1 MATMELAPIFIAVL
15 LLVAVVLGPLA
26 GPEDRPAFRRPDKKP
41 RPMVG
46 PPW

>member
-1 MATMELAPIFIAVL
+1 MSQAMDPML
-15 LLVAVVLGPLA
+15 LIGILVLVALVAAPFMRM
-26 GPEDRPAFRRPDKKP
+26 EDRPAFRRPDRKP